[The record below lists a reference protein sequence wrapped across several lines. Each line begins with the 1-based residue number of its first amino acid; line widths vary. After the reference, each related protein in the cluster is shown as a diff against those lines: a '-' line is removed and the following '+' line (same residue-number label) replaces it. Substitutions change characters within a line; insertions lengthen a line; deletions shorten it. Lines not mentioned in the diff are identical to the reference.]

1 MTDHQNHHAL
11 TADHEEDHILSYGFL
26 AQVLGGLVILTA
38 ITVGVSYIDWGFLN
52 VPIALFVASSKA
64 TLVLLF
70 FMHVKYEG
78 MVIKVSFISTM
89 LVLAI
94 LISFT
99 FWDVAFR

>member
-1 MTDHQNHHAL
+1 MSENETEHV
-11 TADHEEDHILSYGFL
+11 LSYTFL
-26 AQVLGGLVILTA
+26 AQILGGLILLTA
-38 ITVGVSYIDWGFLN
+38 VTVGVSYIDWGFLN

-70 FMHVKYEG
+70 FMHIKYEG

-89 LVLAI
+89 LFLAI
-94 LISFT
+94 MISFT

>member
-1 MTDHQNHHAL
+1 VSEHETDHV
-11 TADHEEDHILSYGFL
+11 LSYGFL
-26 AQVLGGLVILTA
+26 AQILGGLIGLTA
-38 ITVGVSYIDWGFLN
+38 VTVGVSYIDWGFLN

-70 FMHVKYEG
+70 FMHIKYEG
-78 MVIKVSFISTM
+78 LVIKVSFISTM
-89 LVLAI
+89 VVLAI

>member
-1 MTDHQNHHAL
+1 MSEQ
-11 TADHEEDHILSYGFL
+11 EQDHILSYAFL
-26 AQVLGGLVILTA
+26 AKILGGLVLLTA
-38 ITVGVSYIDWGFLN
+38 VTVAVSYVDWGFLN

-70 FMHVKYEG
+70 FMHIKYEG

-89 LVLAI
+89 VFLAI
-94 LISFT
+94 MISFT

>member
-1 MTDHQNHHAL
+1 MRE
-11 TADHEEDHILSYGFL
+11 HEQEHILPYKFL
-26 AQVLGGLVILTA
+26 AQILGGLVLLTG
-38 ITVGVSYIDWGFLN
+38 ITVAVSYVDWGFLN

-70 FMHVKYEG
+70 FMHIKYEG

-89 LVLAI
+89 VVLAI
-94 LISFT
+94 MISFT

>member
-1 MTDHQNHHAL
+1 MTDHQYDYAL
-11 TADHEEDHILSYGFL
+11 TADHEEEHILSYGFL
-26 AQVLGGLVILTA
+26 AQVLGGLVLLTA

-78 MVIKVSFISTM
+78 LVIKVSFISTM

>member
-1 MTDHQNHHAL
+1 MENVNVDEPESEHQ
-11 TADHEEDHILSYGFL
+11 LSYGFL
-26 AQVLGGLVILTA
+26 GLILGALVLLTA

-70 FMHVKYEG
+70 FMHIKYEG
-78 MVIKVSFISTM
+78 LVIKISFISTM
-89 LVLAI
+89 LFLATM
-94 LISFT
+94 ISFT

>member
-1 MTDHQNHHAL
+1 MNE
-11 TADHEEDHILSYGFL
+11 HESEHILPYGFL
-26 AQVLGGLVILTA
+26 AQILAGLVLLTA
-38 ITVGVSYIDWGFLN
+38 VTVGVSYIDWGFLN

-70 FMHVKYEG
+70 FMHIKYEG

>member
-1 MTDHQNHHAL
+1 MIE
-11 TADHEEDHILSYGFL
+11 HENEHILSYSFL
-26 AQVLGGLVILTA
+26 ALILLALVIMTGV
-38 ITVGVSYIDWGFLN
+38 TVGVSYIDWGFLN

-64 TLVLLF
+64 TIVLLF
-70 FMHVKYEG
+70 FMHIKYEG

-94 LISFT
+94 MISFT

>member
-1 MTDHQNHHAL
+1 MSE
-11 TADHEEDHILSYGFL
+11 HETEHVLSYGFL
-26 AQVLGGLVILTA
+26 AQILAGLIALTA
-38 ITVGVSYIDWGFLN
+38 VTVIVSYIDWGFLN

-70 FMHVKYEG
+70 FMHIKFEG

-89 LVLAI
+89 VVLAI

>member
-1 MTDHQNHHAL
+1 MSE
-11 TADHEEDHILSYGFL
+11 HEQEHMLSYRFL
-26 AQVLGGLVILTA
+26 GLVLSGLVLLTG
-38 ITVGVSYIDWGFLN
+38 ITVAVSYRDWGFLN

-70 FMHVKYEG
+70 FMHIKYEG

-89 LVLAI
+89 VVLAI
-94 LISFT
+94 MITFT

>member
-1 MTDHQNHHAL
+1 MN
-11 TADHEEDHILSYGFL
+11 DHESEHQLSYSFL
-26 AQVLGGLVILTA
+26 ALILLGLVCLTGL
-38 ITVGVSYIDWGFLN
+38 TFGVSYIDWGFLN

-70 FMHVKYEG
+70 FMHIKYEG
-78 MVIKVSFISTM
+78 LVIKVSFISTM

-94 LISFT
+94 MISFT

>member
-1 MTDHQNHHAL
+1 MSE
-11 TADHEEDHILSYGFL
+11 HESEHILPYGFL
-26 AQVLGGLVILTA
+26 AQILGGLILLTA
-38 ITVGVSYIDWGFLN
+38 VTVSVSYVDWGFLN

-70 FMHVKYEG
+70 FMHIKFEG

-89 LVLAI
+89 IFLAI
-94 LISFT
+94 MISFT

>member
-1 MTDHQNHHAL
+1 VSE
-11 TADHEEDHILSYGFL
+11 HESEHVLSYGFL
-26 AQVLGGLVILTA
+26 GLVLGGLIVLTGL
-38 ITVGVSYIDWGFLN
+38 TVGVSYIDWGFLN

-70 FMHVKYEG
+70 FMHIKYEG
-78 MVIKVSFISTM
+78 MAIKVSFISTM
-89 LVLAI
+89 VTLAI